1 MEKILVI
8 NNDLDT
14 MNLLKD
20 LLEKKEYKVSYTS
33 NGKQSLQLAKEFA
46 PDLVLVDM
54 LQRNVVSDLRKNP
67 DTANVPIILMTGYN
81 WYDKYDVNVDAVIE
95 KPFFLEQLQQ
105 KIKTT
110 LTRKQDA
117 GHENAR

>member
-110 LTRKQDA
+110 ITRKQDA
-117 GHENAR
+117 GHENAM